1 MAENKLKGVD
11 AIVLAGVV
19 LLSVLICN
27 LLTPYLYRSIK
38 TDKYR
43 TTLLLN
49 KLSDPEFKPDIVVF
63 GSSKSMAGIDC
74 YQMSAELGQDAYNF
88 SSTGQPAVE
97 SSLYY
102 SLLPSS
108 VKTVVQIIY
117 PPIKEENGVGED
129 KLSKNI
135 AIPFSMGG
143 YRITPETEDINP
155 LTDFSELKKN
165 RFLQN
170 FDARGAIIIPGLTY
184 ILLPKDK
191 EASEDLKFCNF
202 YLTSRHQMY
211 ERTIEQ
217 LKVNSHIGQE
227 IHIDST
233 VTGTLE
239 KYAQYLGSKGIK
251 MVVVLMPSNPDT
263 MEFSNEQMEM
273 IGDACRKSIP
283 DALVLNYLSAIQDTQ
298 LFYDAAHLNKDG
310 AKMITALIDKDLMA
324 QINIFR

>member
-1 MAENKLKGVD
+1 MSENKLKSVD
-11 AIVLAGVV
+11 SIVIAGVV
-19 LLSVLICN
+19 ILSILMCN
-27 LLTPYLYRSIK
+27 LLTPCLYRSIK

-49 KLSDPEFKPDIVVF
+49 KLSDSEFKPDIVVF

-88 SSTGQPAVE
+88 SSTGQSAVE

-102 SLLPSS
+102 ALLPSS
-108 VKTVVQIIY
+108 VKTVVQVIY
-117 PPIKEENGVGED
+117 PPIKSQTDDND
-129 KLSKNI
+129 KLSTNI
-135 AIPFSMGG
+135 TIPFSMGG
-143 YRITPETEDINP
+143 YCLTPEIEGINP

-165 RFLQN
+165 PFFRN

-184 ILLPKDK
+184 LLLPGDKD
-191 EASEDLKFCNF
+191 ASEDLKFCNF

-217 LKVNSHIGQE
+217 LKVDSHIGQD

-233 VTGTLE
+233 VTETLE
-239 KYAQYLGSKGIK
+239 KYALYLGSKGIK

-263 MEFSNEQMEM
+263 MDLSNEQKEM
-273 IGDACRKSIP
+273 IGDACSKSIP

-310 AKMITALIDKDLMA
+310 AKMITALIDRDLMA
-324 QINIFR
+324 KINIFR

>member
-49 KLSDPEFKPDIVVF
+49 KLNDPEFKPDIVVF

-108 VKTVVQIIY
+108 VKTVLQIIY
-117 PPIKEENGVGED
+117 PPIKEGSATYDED
-129 KLSKNI
+129 KLSTNI
-135 AIPFSMGG
+135 AIPFSMSG
-143 YRITPETEDINP
+143 YNLSPEIEEINS

-165 RFLQN
+165 RFFRN
-170 FDARGAIIIPGLTY
+170 FDARGAIITPGLTY

-202 YLTSRHQMY
+202 YLTPRHQMY
-211 ERTIEQ
+211 ARTIEQ
-217 LKVNSHIGQE
+217 LKVNSHIGLD
-227 IHIDST
+227 ISMDSS
-233 VTGTLE
+233 VTETLE

-251 MVVVLMPSNPDT
+251 MVVVLMPSNPDA
-263 MEFSNEQMEM
+263 MEFSDEQMER
-273 IGDACRKSIP
+273 IGDMCREAIP

-310 AKMITALIDKDLMA
+310 AKKMTSIIDKDLMSDSTWD
-324 QINIFR
+324 

>member
-1 MAENKLKGVD
+1 MAENKLKSAD

-117 PPIKEENGVGED
+117 PPIKEEIATYDDD
-129 KLSKNI
+129 KLSTNI
-135 AIPFSMGG
+135 AIPFSMSG
-143 YRITPETEDINP
+143 YSLSPEIEEINS

-165 RFLQN
+165 RFLHN

-184 ILLPKDK
+184 MLLPKDK
-191 EASEDLKFCNF
+191 EASEDLKFCNA
-202 YLTSRHQMY
+202 YLTHRHQMY
-211 ERTIEQ
+211 ERTIDQ
-217 LKVNSHIGQE
+217 LKVNSHIGQD
-227 IHIDST
+227 IRIDS
-233 VTGTLE
+233 VETGTLE

-251 MVVVLMPSNPDT
+251 MVVVLMPSNPDA
-263 MEFSNEQMEM
+263 MEFSDEQLEM

-283 DALVLNYLSAIQDTQ
+283 DALVLNYLTAIQDTQ
-298 LFYDAAHLNKDG
+298 LFYDAAHLNKAG
-310 AKMITALIDKDLMA
+310 AKMTTALIDRDLIA
-324 QINIFR
+324 QINIF